1 MRVIV
6 TRLLPQAVRWVQ
18 LLQPHGH
25 DGLALPLIEVAALT
39 DASAVL
45 AVRQQLARY
54 AAVMFVSSPAV
65 DGFFN
70 AGSGLASDVAQK
82 LALPARAWCTG
93 PGTRAALVRH
103 GMAPDAVDAPDPG
116 AEQLDSEALW
126 QRVCDQIKPG
136 VRILIVRGDTLGA
149 ESATADAPSSPPSNR
164 VGVGRDWLA
173 QRLQQ
178 AGAQV
183 DFVVAYRRCLP
194 RWSEVQRT
202 QALAAAGDGSV
213 WLFSSAEAVGNLKAL
228 LPTQDWSHARAIAT
242 HGRIATAAQRLGFPV
257 VLTSRPSL
265 PAVLASLESIHD

>member
-39 DASAVL
+39 DASALL
-45 AVRQQLARY
+45 AVRQQVARY

-65 DGFFN
+65 DGFFS
-70 AGSGLASDVAQK
+70 AGSGPVSDPGHE

-103 GMAPDAVDAPDPG
+103 GMAPGAVDAPDPG
-116 AEQLDSEALW
+116 AGQLDSEALW
-126 QRVCDQIKPG
+126 QRVGDQIKPG

-149 ESATADAPSSPPSNR
+149 ESTTRASTDSASAS

-194 RWSEVQRT
+194 QWSAVQRA

-213 WLFSSAEAVGNLKAL
+213 WLFSSAEAVNNLKAL
-228 LPTQDWSHARAIAT
+228 LPAQDWSHARAIAT
-242 HGRIATAAQRLGFPV
+242 HARIATAAQRLGFSA